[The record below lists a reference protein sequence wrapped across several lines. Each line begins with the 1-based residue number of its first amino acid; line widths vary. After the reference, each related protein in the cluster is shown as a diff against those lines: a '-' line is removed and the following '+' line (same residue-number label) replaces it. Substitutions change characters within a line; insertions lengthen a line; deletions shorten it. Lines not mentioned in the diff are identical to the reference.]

1 VAAQCARALEKFA
14 VVGEELRSVLL
25 SQGALPPLA
34 RMMLPY
40 KGSTVRTAAWAL
52 MNNFCIYVH
61 TFGL

>member
-1 VAAQCARALEKFA
+1 
-14 VVGEELRSVLL
+14 LRSVLL

-52 MNNFCIYVH
+52 MNSFCIYVH